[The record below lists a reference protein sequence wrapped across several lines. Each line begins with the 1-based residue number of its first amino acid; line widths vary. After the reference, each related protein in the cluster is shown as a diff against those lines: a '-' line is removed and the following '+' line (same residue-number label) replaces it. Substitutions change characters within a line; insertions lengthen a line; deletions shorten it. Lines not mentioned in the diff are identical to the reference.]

1 MLEGSNRLPLPPFE
15 SETGGNSLPPTGQDE
30 NLTNIKNNPRP
41 STLLYEASETRAKP
55 ICFDLFSMSFKTASR
70 GSSSFSLKRETPPD
84 RRRTGEDS
92 IKRPG
97 EFIVSAWIRLIFIK
111 KRAEIETSNFKQ
123 KKKNDSFVTHPI
135 SINIFE

>member
-1 MLEGSNRLPLPPFE
+1 MARRNEDHPIFSPSASKSRICVFSGMLEGSNRLPLPPFE

-55 ICFDLFSMSFKTASR
+55 ICFDLFSTSFKTASR

-97 EFIVSAWIRLIFIK
+97 EFIVHFGLNSF
-111 KRAEIETSNFKQ
+111 NFY
-123 KKKNDSFVTHPI
+123 
-135 SINIFE
+135 